1 MEKKMY
7 VFTSLMAGFFCL
19 VIFSS
24 FYNEKLTTES
34 STNVDTSGVYRR
46 TIAFDLHQKFT
57 FAGEAIPEDNFDAI
71 ERLDREL
78 LINSYL
84 NATTL
89 LNLKIANRYFPV
101 IEPILKQY
109 GIPEDFKYLSVAES
123 NLRMATSPAG
133 AKGFWQFLTST
144 GKAYGLEINSEVDER
159 YHVEKSTEAAC
170 KFILHLK
177 QKFGSWTLAA
187 AAYNMGEAGIANRLD
202 EQKAN
207 NYYDLNLNEETSR
220 YIFRIIA
227 IKEIMNDPRKY
238 GFYLEEDQLYA
249 PLEKYST
256 LVITEP
262 IPNLASLAQQY
273 GTSYRML
280 KLFNSWLIGSALTN
294 KSGKKYEIRVP
305 MK

>member
-7 VFTSLMAGFFCL
+7 VFTSMMAGFFCL
-19 VIFSS
+19 VVFSS
-24 FYNEKLTTES
+24 FYNEKLTTDNPGIADS
-34 STNVDTSGVYRR
+34 NAVYRR
-46 TIAFDLHQKFT
+46 TIAYDLHQEFN
-57 FAGEAIPEDNFDAI
+57 FAGEAIPKDNFDAV

-89 LNLKIANRYFPV
+89 LNLKIANRFFPV

-109 GIPEDFKYLSVAES
+109 GIPEDFRYLSVAES
-123 NLRMATSPAG
+123 NLRMATSPSG
-133 AKGFWQFLTST
+133 AKGFWQFMEEA
-144 GKAYGLEINSEVDER
+144 GKGYGLEINSEVDER

-187 AAYNMGEAGIANRLD
+187 AAYNMGEAGIAKRLE

-227 IKEIMNDPRKY
+227 IKEIMNNPKKY
-238 GFYLEEDQLYA
+238 GFYLEDDQLYA
-249 PLEKYST
+249 PLQKYST
-256 LVITEP
+256 VIVTEP

-280 KLFNSWLIGSALTN
+280 KVFNPWLIGSSLTN
-294 KSGKKYEIRVP
+294 KSRKKYEIRIPV
-305 MK
+305 K